1 MNKGVGN
8 GNETK
13 RMEPLRGAN
22 SKAASWMGRGKK
34 TAWQAVMFADPA
46 AVPILLAKNLPG
58 FS

>member
-13 RMEPLRGAN
+13 RMEPLRGGR

-34 TAWQAVMFADPA
+34 TVWPAVMFADPA
-46 AVPILLAKNLPG
+46 AVPVLLAKNLPG